1 MESSAPFL
9 SVQQFTRSAIPQ
21 GKFYAPS
28 GESIWVKQRRGTMKV
43 LNILV
48 SAFRALQ
55 RNKMR
60 SFLTMLGIII
70 GVAAVIAMLAIGQ
83 GAEYSVKEQIAALGT
98 NVLMVFP
105 GSQQQGGIRFA
116 AGSAVTLTEDDAKA
130 IARDCP
136 AVSYVSP
143 GTFAGG
149 QVIAGNLNWAT
160 SVHGV
165 GADYLEI
172 REWPIEY
179 GNFFTDDDIK
189 AATKVCVLGATVA
202 DNLFPD
208 SDPIDQSIRIR
219 NVPFKVIGVLTRKG
233 QNAMGQDQDDVI
245 LAPFTTVQHRL
256 SHYPYIRYIL
266 VSAASSRSISTAENE
281 IADLLRMRHRIEPY
295 APDDFTIRNQND
307 IATAATAT
315 TQILTILLASI
326 ASVSLLV
333 GGIGIMNIMLVSV
346 TERTREIG
354 IRMSIGAR
362 ARDILTQF
370 LIEALVLSLL
380 GGLVGII
387 LGTAGSSVIS
397 SIAKWPTIV
406 TAFSIILSFGF
417 SIGIGIFFGFYPA
430 RKAALLN
437 PIDAL
442 RYE

>member
-1 MESSAPFL
+1 
-9 SVQQFTRSAIPQ
+9 
-21 GKFYAPS
+21 
-28 GESIWVKQRRGTMKV
+28 MKS
-43 LNILV
+43 LNILI

-105 GSQQQGGIRFA
+105 GAQRQGGVRFA

-130 IARDCP
+130 IQRDCP
-136 AVSYVSP
+136 AVAFVSP

-149 QVIAGNLNWAT
+149 QVIAGSQNWAT
-160 SVHGV
+160 AIHGV
-165 GADYLEI
+165 GADYTEI
-172 REWPIEY
+172 REWPVEY
-179 GNFFTDDDIK
+179 GEFFTNDDVR
-189 AATKVCVLGATVA
+189 AASKVCVLGTTVA
-202 DNLFPD
+202 ANLFPD
-208 SDPIDQSIRIR
+208 SDPIGQEIRIR
-219 NVPFKVIGVLTRKG
+219 NVPFRVIGVLSSKG

-245 LAPFTTVQHRL
+245 LAPFTTVQERL

-266 VSAASSRSISTAENE
+266 ISATSQRSIGTAESQ
-281 IADLLRMRHRIEPY
+281 IAALLRMRHRIEPGE
-295 APDDFTIRNQND
+295 PNDFTIRNQND
-307 IATAATAT
+307 IVTAATAT
-315 TQILTILLASI
+315 TQILTVLLASI

-362 ARDILTQF
+362 SRDILTQF

-380 GGLVGII
+380 GGIAGTV
-387 LGTAGSSVIS
+387 LGVVGSSVIS
-397 SIAKWPTIV
+397 DIAKWPTII

-417 SIGIGIFFGFYPA
+417 SIVIGIFFGFYPA

>member
-1 MESSAPFL
+1 
-9 SVQQFTRSAIPQ
+9 
-21 GKFYAPS
+21 
-28 GESIWVKQRRGTMKV
+28 MKT
-43 LNILV
+43 LNILL

-83 GAEYSVKEQIAALGT
+83 GAEFSVKQQIASLGT

-105 GSQQQGGIRFA
+105 GAQQQGGVRTA
-116 AGSAVTLTEDDAKA
+116 AGSAVTLTDDDAQA
-130 IARDCP
+130 IARECP
-136 AVSYVSP
+136 AVQYISP
-143 GTFAGG
+143 GSFAGG
-149 QVIAGNLNWAT
+149 QVIAGNLNWST
-160 SVHGV
+160 HIQGV
-165 GADYLEI
+165 GPDYLEI
-172 REWPIEY
+172 REWPVEY
-179 GNFFTDDDIK
+179 GEFFTEQDVK
-189 AATKVCVLGATVA
+189 SATKVCVLGKTVA
-202 DNLFPD
+202 NNLFPD
-208 SDPIDQSIRIR
+208 SDPVDQTIRIR
-219 NVPFKVIGVLTRKG
+219 NVPFKVIGVLTSKG

-245 LAPFTTVQHRL
+245 LSPYTTVIRRL
-256 SHYPYIRYIL
+256 AHWKNLAYVL
-266 VSAASSRSISTAENE
+266 VSAVSLKDIATAQQQ
-281 IADLLRMRHRIEPY
+281 ITDLLRMRHKIQPY
-295 APDDFTIRNQND
+295 EPDDFTIRNQTD
-307 IATAATAT
+307 IASAATAT
-315 TQILTILLASI
+315 TEVLTILLASI

-380 GGLVGII
+380 GGTVGII
-387 LGTAGSSVIS
+387 LGVAGSSAIS
-397 SIAKWPTIV
+397 SFAKWPTII
-406 TAFSIILSFGF
+406 TAFSIVLSFGF
-417 SIGIGIFFGFYPA
+417 SIAIGIFFGFYPA